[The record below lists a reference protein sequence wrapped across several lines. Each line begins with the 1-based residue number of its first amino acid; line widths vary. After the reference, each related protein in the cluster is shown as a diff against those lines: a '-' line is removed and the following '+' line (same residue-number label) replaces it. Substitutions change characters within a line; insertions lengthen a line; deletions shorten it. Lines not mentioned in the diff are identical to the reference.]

1 MATDIKD
8 PVFYWSIFR
17 FWIWQSFNL
26 GLLQIKLF
34 SEIPCLWTILR
45 NQTPTRCALIGR
57 YRTNARNMTWYRNM
71 ICDLI
76 QRYCHVCTVCVFT
89 AWTRFY
95 EIPCLWTILRNQ
107 TPTRCALIGRYR
119 TNARNMTWYRN
130 MICDLIQRYCHVCT
144 VCVFTAWTRFYEIV
158 HGPPWYHR
166 MPWMPKRSSSF
177 YQWKPQR
184 SADKLS
190 YQQFA
195 RCAGHQ
201 RLPYC
206 WGKMWKL
213 RQK

>member
-34 SEIPCLWTILR
+34 S
-45 NQTPTRCALIGR
+45 
-57 YRTNARNMTWYRNM
+57 
-71 ICDLI
+71 
-76 QRYCHVCTVCVFT
+76 
-89 AWTRFY
+89 